1 VVLNVLLIEASN
13 ILSDGVIQPADITE
27 NTFILR
33 STPNAEER
41 TDWDTLKQS
50 LQRGA
55 PVASE
60 SQAVVPNSRATG
72 VAESKQVAPC
82 SEQSAAAQAAVAVEA
97 FQRKAAEEKA
107 SAAVKALEK
116 KAAEEK
122 AEAAVRKA
130 AEEKA
135 SAAAVKAFEK
145 KVAEEKAEAAVRKAA
160 EEKASAAVKALE
172 KKAAEEKAEAVEA
185 AAAAAAAIIE
195 QKEAEEKAVKKK
207 IAKKKTALA
216 CLKRMQTALQ
226 GKKADTEEELRD
238 LYTDV
243 VQNSMLSDGT
253 EFRSAHPKMTVDTMV
268 STALQLDRSALEI
281 WFRKASAEDCLK
293 LVDEVTSFFSV
304 YTSVQGRNEAQRQWN
319 PLLPQ
324 PPLNED

>member
-97 FQRKAAEEKA
+97 FQ
-107 SAAVKALEK
+107 
-116 KAAEEK
+116 
-122 AEAAVRKA
+122 
-130 AEEKA
+130 
-135 SAAAVKAFEK
+135 
-145 KVAEEKAEAAVRKAA
+145 RKAA